1 MEQRTFTK
9 EELHQ
14 YNGRGGAPA
23 FIACQG
29 KVYDVSSSFL
39 WQGGRHQ
46 VFHDAGADLTSSLAQ
61 APHGADLLGKFP
73 VVGMLSGD

>member
-1 MEQRTFTK
+1 MEQRTFTQ
-9 EELHQ
+9 EELRQ

-39 WQGGRHQ
+39 WRGGRHQ
-46 VFHDAGADLTSSLAQ
+46 VFHDAGADLTSGLAQ
-61 APHGADLLGKFP
+61 APHGVEMLAKFP
-73 VVGMLSGD
+73 VVGTLSGD